1 MNILKEK
8 SLALMENWRTTG
20 ALHVTYALALEALF
34 IGYLFFM
41 GLFTIETLLPTFVTV
56 RFSLTKFFFI
66 LIAAT
71 MLLSLLGRF
80 LELSFSWNITKKN
93 PLLWLGILW
102 AIGIL
107 TVSMIKFL
115 FFIPILI
122 ILFGLS
128 GYLFWQILFEQK

>member
-1 MNILKEK
+1 
-8 SLALMENWRTTG
+8 MELLQKKLTTVFASWRATG
-20 ALHVTYALALEALF
+20 ALHVVYALSLEALF

-41 GLFTIETLLPTFVTV
+41 GLFTVETLLPTFVTV
-56 RFSLTKFFFI
+56 RFSLTKFFFV

-71 MLLSLLGRF
+71 ILLSLLGRF
-80 LELSFSWNITKKN
+80 LELSFTWNITKKN
-93 PLLWLGILW
+93 PILWLGILW
-102 AIGIL
+102 SIGIL